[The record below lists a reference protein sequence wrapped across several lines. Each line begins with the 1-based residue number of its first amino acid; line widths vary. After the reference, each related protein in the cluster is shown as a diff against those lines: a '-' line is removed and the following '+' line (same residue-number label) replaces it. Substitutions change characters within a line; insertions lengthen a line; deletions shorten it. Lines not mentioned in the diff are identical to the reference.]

1 MPEGDFLQMKRLA
14 VQLPAKQLDNV
25 IDEWEKENNITYS
38 EYYEEMSKHH
48 FRSSSK
54 KNVE

>member
-1 MPEGDFLQMKRLA
+1 MSEEDFLQMKRLA
-14 VQLPAKQLDNV
+14 VQLPAKQFDNV

>member
-1 MPEGDFLQMKRLA
+1 MSEEDFLQMKRLA

-25 IDEWEKENNITYS
+25 IDEWEKENNITCP
-38 EYYEEMSKHH
+38 EYYEEMSKQH

-54 KNVE
+54 KNGE